1 MLYGITLIY
10 PIPGQQVYPQERGY
24 HCPADELWRVVHS
37 RTRHKFFGR
46 PSALGGSHLHKVRPP
61 LTGPTVG
68 AFMNWQNNSTG
79 GTHRGA
85 VKKSARPPWVDL
97 ILDCLIKGSGR
108 SCSPQGNRT
117 GLHPIFVVSFTPQTS
132 SSRPPPTTIGGL
144 WTFQV
149 RFWGGHA
156 PKPNPKDRAL
166 RTQYL
171 RQEGLTRV
179 WPGGRRCGW
188 ECSPITLVA

>member
-1 MLYGITLIY
+1 LYGITLIY

-97 ILDCLIKGSGR
+97 TLDCLIKGSGS
-108 SCSPQGNRT
+108 SCSPQGNRR
-117 GLHPIFVVSFTPQTS
+117 GSIPFLSSLSLHRHLLQDRR
-132 SSRPPPTTIGGL
+132 RPPLAVVGPFKYGSGGGMHL
-144 WTFQV
+144 SQTPRIV
-149 RFWGGHA
+149 H
-156 PKPNPKDRAL
+156 
-166 RTQYL
+166 
-171 RQEGLTRV
+171 
-179 WPGGRRCGW
+179 
-188 ECSPITLVA
+188 